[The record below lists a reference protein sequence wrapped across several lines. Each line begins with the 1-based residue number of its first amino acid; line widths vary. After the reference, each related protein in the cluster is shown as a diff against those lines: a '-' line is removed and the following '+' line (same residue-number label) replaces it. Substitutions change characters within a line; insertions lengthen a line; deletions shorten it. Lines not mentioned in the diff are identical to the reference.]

1 MTGRSE
7 LRVHRVAKG
16 DSARP
21 LRHALAS
28 FMKAAQVDEDTIDD
42 IVTAVGEALAN
53 AIEHAYDDGRDGRI
67 ELYVRLAE
75 PGLAEVQVCDEG
87 TFIQRED
94 RQGRGFGLRI
104 VRSIARSVSIDTSG
118 GTTVHMLFNAPRT
131 EPAA

>member
-7 LRVHRVAKG
+7 LRVYRPAKG
-16 DSARP
+16 DAARP

-28 FMKAAQVDEDTIDD
+28 FMKAAQIHEDTIDD

-53 AIEHAYDDGRDGRI
+53 AIEHAYDDNRDGRI
-67 ELYVRLAE
+67 ELYVRLDE
-75 PGLAEVQVCDEG
+75 PGIAEVQVCDEG
-87 TFIQRED
+87 RFIQRED

-104 VRSIARSVSIDTSG
+104 VRSIARSVSIDTSA
-118 GTTVHMLFNAPRT
+118 GTTVHMVFDAPRS